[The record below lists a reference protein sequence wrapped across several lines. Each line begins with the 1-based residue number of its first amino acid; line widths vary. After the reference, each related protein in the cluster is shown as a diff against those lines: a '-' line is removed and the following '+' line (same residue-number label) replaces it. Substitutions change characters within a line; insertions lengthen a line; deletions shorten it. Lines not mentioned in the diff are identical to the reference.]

1 MTEELRLAEWSVRF
15 SLGEGPVVY
24 DNAKDE
30 DIATVHGT
38 ADEALRRAILI
49 SRAPS
54 LRASGDGASGD
65 GS

>member
-38 ADEALRRAILI
+38 ADEALRRAIL
-49 SRAPS
+49 
-54 LRASGDGASGD
+54 
-65 GS
+65 